1 MGNFL
6 LFTIISGKSFKSELA
21 TVFIESLKKKLQRCL
36 FRLFIYLFLKDDAIL

>member
-21 TVFIESLKKKLQRCL
+21 TVFIESLKKTTKMFVQT
-36 FRLFIYLFLKDDAIL
+36 IYIPFL